1 MWAGSDGKGAGQ
13 DPRLDP
19 LLHLNHDWDDRD
31 DYMMM
36 VMTLMMAIVVIMN
49 HD

>member
-13 DPRLDP
+13 DPRLDH
-19 LLHLNHDWDDRD
+19 LLHLNHDRD
-31 DYMMM
+31 DYM
-36 VMTLMMAIVVIMN
+36 MMAIVVIMN